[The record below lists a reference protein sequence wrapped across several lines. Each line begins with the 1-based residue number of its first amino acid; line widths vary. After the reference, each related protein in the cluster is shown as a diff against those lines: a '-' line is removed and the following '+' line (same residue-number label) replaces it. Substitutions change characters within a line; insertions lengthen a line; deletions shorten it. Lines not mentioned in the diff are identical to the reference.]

1 MVKILI
7 QCTKKLLDQLQVEP
21 EKGEKEKPLFSWHA
35 NLKRINHRKT
45 VILVNDYNRYIIVLY
60 GLKADNF
67 KQMGKH
73 IIKAIERTFE
83 KECIKKELIDDFIN
97 SSPNVIYTKTK
108 NRSKVAMMNEGCKNA
123 AYFTEKII
131 EDSIY
136 QPILSKYI
144 SRRLVGDGQGDY
156 MRPNEEMYKDIKELT
171 GQSSIFGCI
180 AIKIKVTLNLK
191 DHNIWRRLVVPV
203 NFTFKQ
209 LHEIMQAA
217 FGWKD
222 YHLHEF
228 YIFKDKEIK
237 HDPVDLF
244 NRGGIKPV
252 INLVGNKEDLNYP
265 GDVPMKLEK
274 GIKISEYIPASM
286 IYNYDYGD
294 YWQHSIKVEE
304 IIDNYNKNFPVCLE
318 GNGKTP
324 PEDVGGEGG
333 FERFLEII
341 NNEDHPEYQRM
352 INWGESQG
360 YSEFDIDEIN
370 RNLKTL

>member
-1 MVKILI
+1 M
-7 QCTKKLLDQLQVEP
+7 
-21 EKGEKEKPLFSWHA
+21 
-35 NLKRINHRKT
+35 
-45 VILVNDYNRYIIVLY
+45 
-60 GLKADNF
+60 
-67 KQMGKH
+67 
-73 IIKAIERTFE
+73 
-83 KECIKKELIDDFIN
+83 
-97 SSPNVIYTKTK
+97 
-108 NRSKVAMMNEGCKNA
+108 
-123 AYFTEKII
+123 
-131 EDSIY
+131 
-136 QPILSKYI
+136 
-144 SRRLVGDGQGDY
+144 
-156 MRPNEEMYKDIKELT
+156 
-171 GQSSIFGCI
+171 
-180 AIKIKVTLNLK
+180 
-191 DHNIWRRLVVPV
+191 
-203 NFTFKQ
+203 
-209 LHEIMQAA
+209 
-217 FGWKD
+217 
-222 YHLHEF
+222 
-228 YIFKDKEIK
+228 
-237 HDPVDLF
+237 
-244 NRGGIKPV
+244 

-274 GIKISEYIPASM
+274 GIKISEYIPAPM

>member
-21 EKGEKEKPLFSWHA
+21 EKTEKEKPLFSWHA

-73 IIKAIERTFE
+73 IIEATKKTFE
-83 KECIKKELIDDFIN
+83 KECIKKDLIDEFIN
-97 SSPNVIYTKTK
+97 FSPNVTYTKTK
-108 NRSKVAMMNEGCKNA
+108 NRSKVAMMNEGCKFA
-123 AYFTEKII
+123 GYFTEKLI

-136 QPILSKYI
+136 QPVLSKYI
-144 SRRLVGDGQGDY
+144 SKRLVGDGQGNY
-156 MRPNEEMYKDIKELT
+156 MRPAEEMYGDIKKLT
-171 GQSSIFGCI
+171 ERSSIFGCR
-180 AIKIKVTLNLK
+180 AVKIKVTLSLE
-191 DHNIWRRLVVPV
+191 DYNIWRRLVVPMTI
-203 NFTFKQ
+203 TFKQ
-209 LHEIMQAA
+209 LHEIIQAA

-228 YIFKDKEIK
+228 YIFDEKAVK
-237 HDPVDLF
+237 HNPVELF
-244 NRGGIKPV
+244 NRGDIEPV
-252 INLVGNKEDLNYP
+252 INLVGDEEDLNYS

-274 GIKISEYIPASM
+274 GIEISEYIPVLM

-294 YWQHSIKVEE
+294 YWQHSIEVEE
-304 IIDNYNKNFPVCLE
+304 IIENYNKNFPICFD
-318 GNGKTP
+318 GNGNAP

-341 NNEDHPEYQRM
+341 ANEDHPEYQIM
-352 INWGESQG
+352 INWGEKQG
-360 YSEFDIDEIN
+360 YSEFNIDEIN
-370 RNLKTL
+370 RNLKR